1 MEKLLIVPAVMLGG
15 INISHAQYFRD
26 FTWGKSPDNVQ
37 SGEKAAL
44 AAKVKNYKLIQIT
57 K

>member
-15 INISHAQYFRD
+15 INTSHGRTSGTLRGA
-26 FTWGKSPDNVQ
+26 TPDNVQ
-37 SGEKAAL
+37 SGEKATL
-44 AAKVKNYKLIQIT
+44 ATKVKNYKLIQIT